1 MLNFKLQSLGLELP
15 GVVTEFFWL
24 ESVNVW
30 LMKQLYTLVFVFL
43 VAFSVE
49 AQTTLTAGPAIGP
62 VYLVPFTSAC
72 LNTGIQNQPVCSGG
86 VTGSFNFTSVQC
98 CACPTSGMICLPG
111 SVAYGGPGT
120 SASFT
125 NYHTLSYSP
134 SNEHQQFVFSQP
146 ISKFQFSVAGP
157 AGSSE
162 SFQAQT
168 YNGAALIS
176 THTFMTGGTG
186 IKLTYT
192 IQGVNFTRV
201 QFTEITAI
209 SADDELFGDVWINA
223 GACGILPFELTDFK
237 ASPTQTGEVALTW
250 QTNGEVNNTMFIAER
265 SSDSEN
271 WSEVAALEGAGTTAE
286 PKSYQTLDRS
296 PSEGIN
302 YYRLRTIDEQGESQY
317 SQIVA
322 INLNQGKEKIVV
334 YPNPAGDWL
343 HFNFGSLTGDM
354 EISFV
359 NELGQVLKKV
369 DATEALSAVEVTDL
383 PAGIYLMR
391 VLLPDGTTSN
401 QTIIKK

>member
-1 MLNFKLQSLGLELP
+1 M
-15 GVVTEFFWL
+15 
-24 ESVNVW
+24 
-30 LMKQLYTLVFVFL
+30 
-43 VAFSVE
+43 
-49 AQTTLTAGPAIGP
+49 
-62 VYLVPFTSAC
+62 
-72 LNTGIQNQPVCSGG
+72 
-86 VTGSFNFTSVQC
+86 
-98 CACPTSGMICLPG
+98 PG

-146 ISKFQFSVAGP
+146 IQRFQFSVAGP

-168 YNGAALIS
+168 YNGAVLVS

-192 IQGVNFTRV
+192 IQGSNFTRV

-209 SADDELFGDVWINA
+209 SADDELFGDVWINSGSCA
-223 GACGILPFELTDFK
+223 ILPFELTEFK
-237 ASPTQTGEVALTW
+237 ANALNSGDVALNW
-250 QTNGEVNNTMFIAER
+250 HTNGEVNNALFIAER
-265 SSDSEN
+265 SSDSQN
-271 WSEVAALEGAGTTAE
+271 WSEVATLEGAGTTTE
-286 PKSYQTLDRS
+286 PKSYEAIDRS
-296 PSEGIN
+296 TSEGMN
-302 YYRLRTIDEQGESQY
+302 YYRLRTVDEQGQSNY
-317 SQIVA
+317 SQIVS

-369 DATEALSAVEVTDL
+369 DATEALSAVEITEL
-383 PAGIYLMR
+383 PAGIYAMR
-391 VLLPDGTTSN
+391 VLLPDGTTSS

>member
-1 MLNFKLQSLGLELP
+1 MVDEGKGFLASLNPRFIYHEFSISFFEMQNYFSYN
-15 GVVTEFFWL
+15 TFFW
-24 ESVNVW
+24 
-30 LMKQLYTLVFVFL
+30 
-43 VAFSVE
+43 
-49 AQTTLTAGPAIGP
+49 
-62 VYLVPFTSAC
+62 
-72 LNTGIQNQPVCSGG
+72 
-86 VTGSFNFTSVQC
+86 
-98 CACPTSGMICLPG
+98 
-111 SVAYGGPGT
+111 
-120 SASFT
+120 
-125 NYHTLSYSP
+125 
-134 SNEHQQFVFSQP
+134 
-146 ISKFQFSVAGP
+146 
-157 AGSSE
+157 
-162 SFQAQT
+162 
-168 YNGAALIS
+168 
-176 THTFMTGGTG
+176 
-186 IKLTYT
+186 
-192 IQGVNFTRV
+192 
-201 QFTEITAI
+201 
-209 SADDELFGDVWINA
+209 GDIWINA

-237 ASPTQTGEVALTW
+237 ASPTQTGDVALTW
-250 QTNGEVNNTMFIAER
+250 QTNGEVNNAMFIAER

-302 YYRLRTIDEQGESQY
+302 YYRLRTVDEQGESQY

-383 PAGIYLMR
+383 HAGIYLMR

>member
-1 MLNFKLQSLGLELP
+1 
-15 GVVTEFFWL
+15 
-24 ESVNVW
+24 
-30 LMKQLYTLVFVFL
+30 
-43 VAFSVE
+43 
-49 AQTTLTAGPAIGP
+49 
-62 VYLVPFTSAC
+62 
-72 LNTGIQNQPVCSGG
+72 
-86 VTGSFNFTSVQC
+86 
-98 CACPTSGMICLPG
+98 MICLPG

-146 ISKFQFSVAGP
+146 ISRFQFSVAGP

-168 YNGAALIS
+168 YNGAALVS

-192 IQGVNFTRV
+192 IQGSNFTRV

-223 GACGILPFELTDFK
+223 GACGILPFELTEFK
-237 ASPTQTGEVALTW
+237 ASALNSGDVSLTW
-250 QTNGEVNNTMFIAER
+250 HTNGEVNNALFIAER
-265 SSDSEN
+265 SYDSQN
-271 WSEVAALEGAGTTAE
+271 WSEVATLEGAGTTTE
-286 PKSYQTLDRS
+286 PKSYEAIDRS
-296 PSEGIN
+296 TSEGMN
-302 YYRLRTIDEQGESQY
+302 YYRLRTVDEQGESNY
-317 SQIVA
+317 SQIVS
-322 INLNQGKEKIVV
+322 INLNQGQEKIVV

-343 HFNFGSLTGDM
+343 HFNFGNLTGDM

-369 DATEALSAVEVTDL
+369 DATEALSAVEITEL
-383 PAGIYLMR
+383 PAGIYAMR
-391 VLLPDGTTSN
+391 VLLPDGTTSS